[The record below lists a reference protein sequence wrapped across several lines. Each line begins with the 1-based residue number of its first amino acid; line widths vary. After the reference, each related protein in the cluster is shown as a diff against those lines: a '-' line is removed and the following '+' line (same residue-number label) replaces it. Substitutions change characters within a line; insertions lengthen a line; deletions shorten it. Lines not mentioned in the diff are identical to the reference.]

1 MALTFYHALT
11 PPIPFGRRVE
21 VFSNSLS
28 MDMFHRR
35 LGHSGEGALRRLLRG
50 NMATGIGQVSGDV
63 SPCDSC
69 QLGKLTRPP
78 HPAVSFSHGTTNAL
92 ELVVMALAGPV
103 RPDNLGGAFYFPGIM
118 DMFTRFL

>member
-1 MALTFYHALT
+1 MSAYTPFPLCTNVFVIACTKAMALTFYHALT

-50 NMATGIGQVSGDV
+50 NMATGIG
-63 SPCDSC
+63 
-69 QLGKLTRPP
+69 
-78 HPAVSFSHGTTNAL
+78 
-92 ELVVMALAGPV
+92 
-103 RPDNLGGAFYFPGIM
+103 
-118 DMFTRFL
+118 